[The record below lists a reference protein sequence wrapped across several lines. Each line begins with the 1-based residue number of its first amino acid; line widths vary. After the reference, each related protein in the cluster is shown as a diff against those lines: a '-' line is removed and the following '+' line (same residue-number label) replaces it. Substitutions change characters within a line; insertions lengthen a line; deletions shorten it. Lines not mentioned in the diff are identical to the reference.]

1 MSIKSTWGYD
11 QYQDLTIDSGFRG
24 YQMGFNAGAG
34 LNYRLDYRR
43 NLYLRT
49 DAELRMPF
57 KHSKEKMEWQRT
69 LAALLVF
76 GYEFKL

>member
-1 MSIKSTWGYD
+1 MLRQSLYGDPVTRESD
-11 QYQDLTIDSGFRG
+11 FRG
-24 YQMGFNAGAG
+24 YQMGFNPGGG
-34 LNYRLDYRR
+34 LNYRR

-57 KHSKEKMEWQRT
+57 KDSKEKMERQRT

-76 GYEFKL
+76 GYEWFQVVTG